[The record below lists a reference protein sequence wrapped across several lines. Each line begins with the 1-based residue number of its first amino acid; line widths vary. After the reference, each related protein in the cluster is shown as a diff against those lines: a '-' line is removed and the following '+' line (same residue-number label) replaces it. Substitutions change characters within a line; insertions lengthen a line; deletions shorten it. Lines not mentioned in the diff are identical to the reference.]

1 MAVMCVVFL
10 VCHKS
15 AAQTF
20 GEVRMIKKKKKEN
33 FVGCVVL
40 ERKALTQKQ
49 KQSKIKKKNKKPGNV

>member
-1 MAVMCVVFL
+1 MVFI
-10 VCHKS
+10 VCQKS
-15 AAQTF
+15 AAQTV
-20 GEVRMIKKKKKEN
+20 GEGRMRKKKKKEN